1 MLFAMKRWL
10 VLVCV
15 LASACGGDAN
25 HTPVT
30 PTPIG
35 LSLPPGSPS
44 DAAAKP
50 GTTRITIT
58 AVEIIGPD
66 GARVTPD
73 RLKVTP
79 TLSSYNMRI
88 WIFCP
93 SGLEGPQGSG
103 WNAEILEYQ
112 IRKGGPSTNAGG
124 AVSGALRLDEGYTVI
139 ESPLATTTR
148 GAEQR
153 VTTEILRN
161 FSVIARNEFTAV
173 FSE

>member
-1 MLFAMKRWL
+1 MTRWL

-15 LASACGGDAN
+15 LVSACGGGGGAN

-35 LSLPPGSPS
+35 LSLPPGAPD

-58 AVEIIGPD
+58 TVEIIGPD
-66 GARVTPD
+66 GARLTTD

-79 TLSSYNMRI
+79 TPGSYHVRV

-93 SGLEGPQGSG
+93 PGLEGPQGSG

-112 IRKGGPSTNAGG
+112 IRKSELTTSTGGNLAGG
-124 AVSGALRLDEGYTVI
+124 LRLDEGYTVI
-139 ESPLATTTR
+139 DAALVMSTHA
-148 GAEQR
+148 GQQR

-161 FSVIARNEFTAV
+161 YAVIARHELTAV

>member
-1 MLFAMKRWL
+1 MRRWL

-35 LSLPPGSPS
+35 LSLPPGAPG

-50 GTTRITIT
+50 DTTRITIT
-58 AVEIIGPD
+58 TVEIIGPD
-66 GARVTPD
+66 GVRVTPD
-73 RLKVTP
+73 RLKITP
-79 TLSSYNMRI
+79 TAVSYNMRV

-93 SGLEGPQGSG
+93 QGLEGPQGSG
-103 WNAEILEYQ
+103 WNTEILEYQ
-112 IRKGGPSTNAGG
+112 IRKSSTATNTGG
-124 AVSGALRLDEGYTVI
+124 AFSGGLRLEVGYTVI
-139 ESPLATTTR
+139 EAPLVMTTR
-148 GAEQR
+148 PGQER

-161 FSVIARNEFTAV
+161 YAVIARNEFTAV
-173 FSE
+173 SSE

>member
-1 MLFAMKRWL
+1 MTRWL
-10 VLVCV
+10 VLVCAF
-15 LASACGGDAN
+15 ASACGGGEN

-35 LSLPPGSPS
+35 LSLPTGAPG

-58 AVEIIGPD
+58 AVEIVGAD
-66 GARVTPD
+66 GTRVTPD
-73 RLKVTP
+73 RLKETP
-79 TLSSYNMRI
+79 TNVSYNMRV

-103 WNAEILEYQ
+103 WNAEVLEYQ
-112 IRKGGPSTNAGG
+112 IRKGDAAPNTGG
-124 AVSGALRLDEGYTVI
+124 VFSGALRLDEGYTVI
-139 ESPLATTTR
+139 DAPLAVTTR
-148 GAEQR
+148 PGRQR

-161 FSVIARNEFTAV
+161 YAVIARNEFTAV

>member
-1 MLFAMKRWL
+1 MTRWL

-15 LASACGGDAN
+15 LANACGGGGAN

-35 LSLPPGSPS
+35 LSLPPGAPG
-44 DAAAKP
+44 DAEAKP

-58 AVEIIGPD
+58 TIEIIGPD
-66 GARVTPD
+66 GARVAPD
-73 RLKVTP
+73 RLRLTP
-79 TLSSYNMRI
+79 TRVSYNMRV

-93 SGLEGPQGSG
+93 PGLEGPQGSG

-112 IRKGGPSTNAGG
+112 IRKSDPATATGGTVGG
-124 AVSGALRLDEGYTVI
+124 ELRLEEGYTVI
-139 ESPLATTTR
+139 DTPLVMTTR
-148 GAEQR
+148 SEQQR

-161 FSVIARNEFTAV
+161 YAVIARNELTAV

>member
-1 MLFAMKRWL
+1 MTRWL
-10 VLVCV
+10 FLVCV
-15 LASACGGDAN
+15 LASACGGGGGAN

-35 LSLPPGSPS
+35 LSLPPGAPG

-58 AVEIIGPD
+58 TVEIIGPD
-66 GARVTPD
+66 GARVAPD

-79 TLSSYNMRI
+79 TPVNYNMRV

-93 SGLEGPQGSG
+93 PGLEGPQGSG

-112 IRKGGPSTNAGG
+112 IRKNDLAANAGG
-124 AVSGALRLDEGYTVI
+124 TLRGGLRLDQGYTVI
-139 ESPLATTTR
+139 DAPFAMTTR
-148 GAEQR
+148 PGRQL

-161 FSVIARNEFTAV
+161 YSVIARNEFTAV
-173 FSE
+173 FRE

>member
-1 MLFAMKRWL
+1 MTRWL

-15 LASACGGDAN
+15 LASACGGGGEN

-35 LSLPPGSPS
+35 LSLPPGAPG

-58 AVEIIGPD
+58 TVEIIGPD

-79 TLSSYNMRI
+79 TPVSYNMRV

-93 SGLEGPQGSG
+93 PGLEGPQGSG

-112 IRKGGPSTNAGG
+112 IRKSDLTSSTGGNLGG
-124 AVSGALRLDEGYTVI
+124 GLRLDEGYTVI
-139 ESPLATTTR
+139 DAPLAMTTR
-148 GAEQR
+148 PGQQR

-161 FSVIARNEFTAV
+161 YAVIARNELTAV

>member
-1 MLFAMKRWL
+1 MTRWF
-10 VLVCV
+10 VLACV
-15 LASACGGDAN
+15 LTSACGGAEN

-35 LSLPPGSPS
+35 LSLPPGAPS

-50 GTTRITIT
+50 GTMRITIT
-58 AVEIIGPD
+58 TVEIVGPD

-79 TLSSYNMRI
+79 ALASYNMRV

-93 SGLEGPQGSG
+93 QGLEGPQGSG
-103 WNAEILEYQ
+103 WNAEILQYQ
-112 IRKGGPSTNAGG
+112 IRKSESATNTGG
-124 AVSGALRLDEGYTVI
+124 AFSGDLRLDEGYTVI
-139 ESPLATTTR
+139 EAPLAMTTR
-148 GAEQR
+148 QGQQR

-161 FSVIARNEFTAV
+161 YAVIAKNEFTAT

>member
-1 MLFAMKRWL
+1 MTRWL
-10 VLVCV
+10 VLACV
-15 LASACGGDAN
+15 LASACGGGGAN

-35 LSLPPGSPS
+35 LSLPPGAPS

-58 AVEIIGPD
+58 TVEIIGPD

-79 TLSSYNMRI
+79 TLVSYNMRV

-93 SGLEGPQGSG
+93 PGLEGPQGSG

-112 IRKGGPSTNAGG
+112 IRKSDLATNTGGNLGG
-124 AVSGALRLDEGYTVI
+124 GLRLDEGYTVI
-139 ESPLATTTR
+139 DAPLAMATR
-148 GAEQR
+148 PGQQR

-161 FSVIARNEFTAV
+161 YAVIARNELTAV

>member
-1 MLFAMKRWL
+1 MTRWL

-15 LASACGGDAN
+15 IASACGGGGAN

-35 LSLPPGSPS
+35 LSLPPGAPG

-58 AVEIIGPD
+58 TVEIMGSD

-73 RLKVTP
+73 RLKATP
-79 TLSSYNMRI
+79 PPSYNMRI

-93 SGLEGPQGSG
+93 PGLEGPQGSG

-112 IRKGGPSTNAGG
+112 IRRSDLATNTGGTLG
-124 AVSGALRLDEGYTVI
+124 GALRLDEGYTVI
-139 ESPLATTTR
+139 DAPLAMTTR
-148 GAEQR
+148 PGQQR

-161 FSVIARNEFTAV
+161 YAVIARNELTAA

>member
-1 MLFAMKRWL
+1 MTRWL
-10 VLVCV
+10 ALVCV
-15 LASACGGDAN
+15 LASACGGGET

-35 LSLPPGSPS
+35 LSLPPGAPG

-79 TLSSYNMRI
+79 TNCQLQHARMDLLPAG
-88 WIFCP
+88 F
-93 SGLEGPQGSG
+93 EGPQGGSQNG
-103 WNAEILEYQ
+103 ISSTRFERA
-112 IRKGGPSTNAGG
+112 IRRRTPAVPS
-124 AVSGALRLDEGYTVI
+124 ALRLEEGYTVI
-139 ESPLATTTR
+139 EAPLAMTTR
-148 GAEQR
+148 PGRQR

-161 FSVIARNEFTAV
+161 YAVIAAMNLRPSSV
-173 FSE
+173 SERS

>member
-1 MLFAMKRWL
+1 MTRWL

-15 LASACGGDAN
+15 LVSACGGGGEN

-35 LSLPPGSPS
+35 LSLPPGAPG

-58 AVEIIGPD
+58 TVEIIGPD
-66 GARVTPD
+66 GARLTPD

-79 TLSSYNMRI
+79 TPVSYHVRV

-93 SGLEGPQGSG
+93 PGLEGPQGSG

-112 IRKGGPSTNAGG
+112 IRKGDPATNTGG
-124 AVSGALRLDEGYTVI
+124 AVSGALRLEEGYTVI
-139 ESPLATTTR
+139 EAPLAMTTGR
-148 GAEQR
+148 GRQR

-161 FSVIARNEFTAV
+161 YAVIARNEFTAT

>member
-1 MLFAMKRWL
+1 MTRWL

-15 LASACGGDAN
+15 LASACGASEN
-25 HTPVT
+25 ATPVT

-35 LSLPPGSPS
+35 VSLPPGAPS
-44 DAAAKP
+44 DAGAKP
-50 GTTRITIT
+50 DTTRITIT

-79 TLSSYNMRI
+79 GSSSYNMRV

-93 SGLEGPQGSG
+93 PGLEGPQGSG

-112 IRKGGPSTNAGG
+112 IRKSDPATNSGGV
-124 AVSGALRLDEGYTVI
+124 VSGALRLEEGYTVI
-139 ESPLATTTR
+139 EAPLAMTTGR
-148 GAEQR
+148 GRQR

-161 FSVIARNEFTAV
+161 YAVIAKNEFTAT

>member
-1 MLFAMKRWL
+1 MTRWL
-10 VLVCV
+10 ALVFV
-15 LASACGGDAN
+15 LASACGGDGAN
-25 HTPVT
+25 HTSVT
-30 PTPIG
+30 PTSIG
-35 LSLPPGSPS
+35 LSLPPGAPG

-73 RLKVTP
+73 RLKVMPTP
-79 TLSSYNMRI
+79 VSYKMRV

-93 SGLEGPQGSG
+93 PGLEGPQGSG

-112 IRKGGPSTNAGG
+112 IRQSGSATNIGGTLGG
-124 AVSGALRLDEGYTVI
+124 GLRLDEGYTVI
-139 ESPLATTTR
+139 DAPLAMTTR
-148 GAEQR
+148 PGQQR

-161 FSVIARNEFTAV
+161 YAVIARNELTAV

>member
-1 MLFAMKRWL
+1 MTRWL
-10 VLVCV
+10 VLAFV
-15 LASACGGDAN
+15 LASACGGDGGGAN
-25 HTPVT
+25 NTPVT
-30 PTPIG
+30 PTSIG
-35 LSLPPGSPS
+35 LSLPPGAPG

-58 AVEIIGPD
+58 TVEIIGPD

-73 RLKVTP
+73 RLKVMPTP
-79 TLSSYNMRI
+79 VSYKMRV

-93 SGLEGPQGSG
+93 PGLEGPQGSG

-112 IRKGGPSTNAGG
+112 IRKSELSTSTGGRLGG
-124 AVSGALRLDEGYTVI
+124 GLRLDEGYTVI
-139 ESPLATTTR
+139 DAPLAMTTR
-148 GAEQR
+148 RGQQR

-161 FSVIARNEFTAV
+161 YAVIARNELTAV

>member
-1 MLFAMKRWL
+1 MLACRRRASRQLLHERGHAHADDVDAVRRGIRRLAPDSQVPEVGAQVRSGAWMLPAMTRWL
-10 VLVCV
+10 VLVCA
-15 LASACGGDAN
+15 LASACGGGEN

-35 LSLPPGSPS
+35 LSLPPGAPS

-58 AVEIIGPD
+58 AVEIVGAD

-73 RLKVTP
+73 RLKVTS
-79 TLSSYNMRI
+79 TSVSYNMRV

-103 WNAEILEYQ
+103 WNAEVLEYQ
-112 IRKGGPSTNAGG
+112 IRKGDPA
-124 AVSGALRLDEGYTVI
+124 
-139 ESPLATTTR
+139 
-148 GAEQR
+148 
-153 VTTEILRN
+153 
-161 FSVIARNEFTAV
+161 
-173 FSE
+173 

>member
-1 MLFAMKRWL
+1 MLPAMTRWL
-10 VLVCV
+10 VLICV
-15 LASACGGDAN
+15 LVSACGGSEKS
-25 HTPVT
+25 TPVT

-35 LSLPPGSPS
+35 VSLPPGAPS

-50 GTTRITIT
+50 DTRRITVT
-58 AVEIIGPD
+58 TVEIIGPD

-79 TLSSYNMRI
+79 ASSSYNMRV

-93 SGLEGPQGSG
+93 PGLEGPQGSG

-112 IRKGGPSTNAGG
+112 IRKSDLATNTGGTL
-124 AVSGALRLDEGYTVI
+124 SGALRLEEGYTVI
-139 ESPLATTTR
+139 EAPLAMTS
-148 GAEQR
+148 GPGQQR

-161 FSVIARNEFTAV
+161 YALIARNEFTAT
-173 FSE
+173 FSK

>member
-1 MLFAMKRWL
+1 MTRWL
-10 VLVCV
+10 VVVGV
-15 LASACGGDAN
+15 LASGCGGGAN

-30 PTPIG
+30 PKPIG
-35 LSLPPGSPS
+35 LSLPPGAPD

-58 AVEIIGPD
+58 TVEIIGPD
-66 GARVTPD
+66 GARVRPD

-79 TLSSYNMRI
+79 TPVSYSLRV

-93 SGLEGPQGSG
+93 PGLEGPQGSG

-112 IRKGGPSTNAGG
+112 IRNSELTTRTGGNVGG
-124 AVSGALRLDEGYTVI
+124 GLRLDEGYTVI
-139 ESPLATTTR
+139 DAPLVMTTHR
-148 GAEQR
+148 GQQR

-161 FSVIARNEFTAV
+161 YAVIARNELTAV
-173 FSE
+173 TNE

>member
-1 MLFAMKRWL
+1 MTRWL
-10 VLVCV
+10 ALVCV
-15 LASACGGDAN
+15 LASACGGGDT

-35 LSLPPGSPS
+35 LSLPPGAPG

-79 TLSSYNMRI
+79 NLVSSNMRV

-93 SGLEGPQGSG
+93 PGLEGPQGSG

-112 IRKGGPSTNAGG
+112 IRKNDLATNAGG
-124 AVSGALRLDEGYTVI
+124 TLRGGWRLDQGYTVI
-139 ESPLATTTR
+139 DAPFAMTTR
-148 GAEQR
+148 PGRQL

-161 FSVIARNEFTAV
+161 YSVIARNEFTAV
-173 FSE
+173 FRE